1 METGRYL
8 MLRRLVNMN
17 QDNSPQRVKVKLNVG
32 GVEVEIE
39 APVDQLEES
48 VRRVVAAL
56 AEGKARE
63 ERPAQE
69 SRRQLTCRQVVE
81 RLVSEGFFRE
91 PKTLSEVY
99 QEVKRRGYSFDA
111 TAVAHVLLE
120 LVREEALD
128 REGSPRRYQYVEK
141 RRGLMGEVTAQ
152 GAEGLTQ
159 TAEERTAQRGTGVQP
174 G

>member
-1 METGRYL
+1 MEIGMYL
-8 MLRRLVNMN
+8 MLRRLINMN
-17 QDNSPQRVKVKLNVG
+17 QDNSPNRVKVRLNVG

-48 VRRVVAAL
+48 VRRVMAAL
-56 AEGKARE
+56 AEGKAGE

-69 SRRQLTCRQVVE
+69 ARRQPTCRQVVE

-91 PKTLSEVY
+91 PKSLSEVY

-141 RRGLMGEVTAQ
+141 KLGLMGELTAH

-159 TAEERTAQRGTGVQP
+159 TAEERTAQRGTGAQP
-174 G
+174 E